1 MGTSGSQVVA
11 TVSTF
16 VLAMVLFPD
25 AQLKAQEEIDR
36 VVGPGRLPNF
46 ADREHLP
53 YLSALYKELLRWHV
67 IGPMG
72 IHPSSPTRVRVLRP
86 SFTGIPHSTTQDDW
100 YGEYFIPKG
109 SLVMSN
115 LWQVPLSSPSY
126 P

>member
-1 MGTSGSQVVA
+1 MGACGPQVAA

-25 AQLKAQEEIDR
+25 VQLKAQEEIDR

-72 IHPSSPTRVRVLRP
+72 IHSARL
-86 SFTGIPHSTTQDDW
+86 STHVD
-100 YGEYFIPKG
+100 
-109 SLVMSN
+109 V
-115 LWQVPLSSPSY
+115 SY
-126 P
+126 